1 MRQHGLK
8 SSATIAADTTR
19 CRFNRKSDA
28 PFCAKIVIRRAS
40 REFALL
46 KNCRKKAQKNQK
58 SLFGFCVFLRLFIKM
73 SFETVNYKL
82 NESVAIIKMNR
93 PDALNALSLQ
103 LTKDL
108 GEAIKKAV
116 EDKAR
121 AIVLTGEGR
130 AFCSG
135 GDLREMQMMW
145 QKEGR
150 IEAFL
155 EEPLKAL
162 HDVILLI
169 RQTPIPFVA
178 AVQGVCA
185 GAGTN
190 FALACDIIF
199 ASENA
204 TFNEAFVRIGLSPDC
219 GGSFF
224 LPRAVGEKLAAELFM
239 TGDTLTAERAEKIGM
254 INRVVAAES
263 LMEEAMKMAQKLAVA
278 PTGSIGRI
286 KQMLNASFSND
297 LNAQLDM
304 EHVSQIA
311 SGKSN
316 DFKEGVQAFFE
327 KRQPNFT
334 GT

>member
-1 MRQHGLK
+1 
-8 SSATIAADTTR
+8 
-19 CRFNRKSDA
+19 
-28 PFCAKIVIRRAS
+28 
-40 REFALL
+40 
-46 KNCRKKAQKNQK
+46 
-58 SLFGFCVFLRLFIKM
+58 M
-73 SFETVNYKL
+73 SFETVKYEL
-82 NESVAIIKMNR
+82 NETAAIVTMNR
-93 PDALNALSLQ
+93 PEALNALSLQ

-108 GEAIKKAV
+108 RAAFERAIA
-116 EDKAR
+116 DNAR
-121 AIVLTGEGR
+121 AVVLTGEGR

-135 GDLREMQMMW
+135 GDLREMQQMW

-169 RQTPIPFVA
+169 RETPIPFVA

-190 FALACDIIF
+190 FALACDLVL
-199 ASENA
+199 AAENA

-239 TGDTLTAERAEKIGM
+239 TGETLTAERALQVGM
-254 INRVVAAES
+254 INRVVAGENLMHES
-263 LMEEAMKMAQKLAVA
+263 LQMAKKFALA
-278 PTGSIGRI
+278 PTGAIGRI
-286 KQMLNASFSND
+286 KKMLNQSFSND
-297 LNAQLDM
+297 LPQQLDL
-304 EHVSQIA
+304 EHKLQIE

-327 KRQPNFT
+327 KRHANFT
-334 GT
+334 GS

>member
-1 MRQHGLK
+1 
-8 SSATIAADTTR
+8 
-19 CRFNRKSDA
+19 
-28 PFCAKIVIRRAS
+28 
-40 REFALL
+40 
-46 KNCRKKAQKNQK
+46 
-58 SLFGFCVFLRLFIKM
+58 M
-73 SFETVNYKL
+73 SFETVKYEL
-82 NESVAIIKMNR
+82 NEAVAIITLNR

-108 GEAIKKAV
+108 RSAIENAISNG
-116 EDKAR
+116 AR
-121 AIVLTGEGR
+121 AVVLTGEGR

-162 HDVILLI
+162 HDVIRLI
-169 RQTPIPFVA
+169 RETPIPFLA

-190 FALACDIIF
+190 FALACDIVF
-199 ASENA
+199 AAENA
-204 TFNEAFVRIGLSPDC
+204 SFNEAFVRIGLSPDC

-224 LPRAVGEKLAAELFM
+224 LPRAIGEKLAAELFM
-239 TGDTLTAERAEKIGM
+239 TGETVSAERAAQFGM
-254 INRVVAAES
+254 INRVTALDN
-263 LMEEAMKMAQKLAVA
+263 LMTEALLMARKLALA
-278 PTGSIGRI
+278 PTASIGRI

-297 LNAQLDM
+297 LQQQLDL
-304 EHVSQIA
+304 EHRLQIE
-311 SGKSN
+311 SGKAD
-316 DFKEGVQAFFE
+316 DFREGVQAFFE
-327 KRQPNFT
+327 KRQPQFT

>member
-1 MRQHGLK
+1 MNL
-8 SSATIAADTTR
+8 
-19 CRFNRKSDA
+19 
-28 PFCAKIVIRRAS
+28 
-40 REFALL
+40 
-46 KNCRKKAQKNQK
+46 
-58 SLFGFCVFLRLFIKM
+58 
-73 SFETVNYKL
+73 ETVNYEL
-82 NESVAIIKMNR
+82 NEAVATLTLNR

-108 GEAIKKAV
+108 RLAIEKAID
-116 EDKAR
+116 DKAR
-121 AIVLTGEGR
+121 AVVLTGAGR

-135 GDLREMQMMW
+135 GDLREMQLMW

-155 EEPLKAL
+155 EEPLKVL

-169 RQTPIPFVA
+169 RETPIPFLA

-190 FALACDIIF
+190 FALACDIVF
-199 ASENA
+199 AAENA
-204 TFNEAFVRIGLSPDC
+204 SFNEAFVRIGLSPDC

-224 LPRAVGEKLAAELFM
+224 LPRAIGEKLAAELFM
-239 TGDTLTAERAEKIGM
+239 TGETVSAERAAQIGM
-254 INRVVAAES
+254 INRVVAADN
-263 LMEEAMKMAQKLAVA
+263 LMTEALLMARKLALA
-278 PTGSIGRI
+278 PTASIGRI
-286 KQMLNASFSND
+286 KRMLNAGFSND
-297 LNAQLDM
+297 LRQQLDL
-304 EHVSQIA
+304 EHELQIE